1 MPSTRLVTQRRR
13 ARVAEPPRRRRT
25 RDRSARTWAGSRSA
39 PHCHGDA
46 GTAKLVNSLTSVS
59 LEPPLASLRPLDPR
73 RHCRLRLPRRP
84 LSGEA
89 GVRSRLRNGR
99 APVVSRHWSWARNR
113 RSFPARA
120 VARPPSVL
128 EGSASIRCPIRGRP
142 MTVLLDA
149 AGRRRSP
156 ATLPGY
162 HAGRPPRN
170 KGRPYPADPP
180 TVDEIIAVMRHAAD
194 DRHGWRLRA
203 MIVVL
208 WRAGLRVQEAL
219 VLAEHDLDHRHG
231 SILVRNGKGGRRRE
245 VGMDEWGWEQ
255 LRPWLAARAQLLAR
269 AAVRIIDG
277 PTRGRPWSGAAVR
290 CESRRLAAVAGI
302 RRRFAPPRTRARTRP
317 RGRPAQHHPAPT
329 RTRQSRHD
337 QHLPAG
343 DRPRGDHHGRAHAP
357 RADDVRQRRAA
368 AVIGSPAATSGSAT
382 ALPLRPGE
390 ASAWKARLTRSSLV
404 QGERAADRDAG
415 ARIWANAGAWRP
427 TFRAFGEPF
436 PRRRKAGVGGKAAPG
451 PRDRRLR
458 WSVGPR
464 FGALWWLRPLRATAV
479 PGAVPANASE
489 RDRHR
494 ITWCR

>member
-1 MPSTRLVTQRRR
+1 
-13 ARVAEPPRRRRT
+13 
-25 RDRSARTWAGSRSA
+25 
-39 PHCHGDA
+39 
-46 GTAKLVNSLTSVS
+46 
-59 LEPPLASLRPLDPR
+59 
-73 RHCRLRLPRRP
+73 
-84 LSGEA
+84 
-89 GVRSRLRNGR
+89 
-99 APVVSRHWSWARNR
+99 
-113 RSFPARA
+113 
-120 VARPPSVL
+120 
-128 EGSASIRCPIRGRP
+128 

-302 RRRFAPPRTRARTRP
+302 RRRFAPH
-317 RGRPAQHHPAPT
+317 QL
-329 RTRQSRHD
+329 RH
-337 QHLPAG
+337 
-343 DRPRGDHHGRAHAP
+343 AHALELAGEGVP
-357 RADDVRQRRAA
+357 LNIIQRQLGHANLGTTSIYLQGIGPEEIITAVRMRRAPMM
-368 AVIGSPAATSGSAT
+368 S
-382 ALPLRPGE
+382 
-390 ASAWKARLTRSSLV
+390 ASAGLRL
-404 QGERAADRDAG
+404 
-415 ARIWANAGAWRP
+415 
-427 TFRAFGEPF
+427 
-436 PRRRKAGVGGKAAPG
+436 
-451 PRDRRLR
+451 
-458 WSVGPR
+458 
-464 FGALWWLRPLRATAV
+464 
-479 PGAVPANASE
+479 
-489 RDRHR
+489 
-494 ITWCR
+494 